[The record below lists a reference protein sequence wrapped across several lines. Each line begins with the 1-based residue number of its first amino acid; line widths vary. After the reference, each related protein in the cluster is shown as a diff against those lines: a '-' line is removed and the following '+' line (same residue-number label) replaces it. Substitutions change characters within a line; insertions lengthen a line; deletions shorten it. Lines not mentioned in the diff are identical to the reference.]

1 LLLHRIGVAATTQRY
16 RLGLNSPFWDI
27 PSSVGFLQVPKSN
40 FSNEYA
46 IFREMLKR
54 LRSERCVTQSDLS
67 ASLGMA
73 QSFVS
78 KYEMGERRLDFV
90 EVSRICAELGK
101 PLTEFAA
108 EYAEATS
115 SKRAKTKGGSKS

>member
-1 LLLHRIGVAATTQRY
+1 M
-16 RLGLNSPFWDI
+16 
-27 PSSVGFLQVPKSN
+27 PKSN

-46 IFREMLKR
+46 VFRVMLKN
-54 LRSERCVTQSDLS
+54 LRAERGVTQSALS

-101 PLTEFAA
+101 PITEFAA
-108 EYAEATS
+108 EYANATS
-115 SKRAKTKGGSKS
+115 SKRAKSKGGSK